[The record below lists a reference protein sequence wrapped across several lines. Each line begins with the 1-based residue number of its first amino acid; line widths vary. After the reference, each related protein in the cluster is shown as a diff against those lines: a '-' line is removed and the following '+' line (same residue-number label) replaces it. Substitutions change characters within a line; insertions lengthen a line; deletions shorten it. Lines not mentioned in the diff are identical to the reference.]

1 MTKIQEQSVIN
12 RLVKKVSQTSMLIK
26 SYASFKQ
33 KNRSD
38 ENCGLS
44 TLYSLVYTILSCKIL
59 LYFIIKLKNNE
70 QLQIMMPKSGLQSKS
85 DKNPKL

>member
-1 MTKIQEQSVIN
+1 MTKIQEQSVGN

-38 ENCGLS
+38 ENCGATFNSLITS
-44 TLYSLVYTILSCKIL
+44 LYNTFMQNFTLFYYQT
-59 LYFIIKLKNNE
+59 
-70 QLQIMMPKSGLQSKS
+70 
-85 DKNPKL
+85 